1 MKKAEIYGQVFVYI
15 LMIVVF
21 AAILIYGAHQIQRLM
36 QQGDKIDK
44 ERFKLELKDALAD
57 NIEYG
62 DTEVREFKIPGA
74 YEEVCFVGEDT
85 FTNQNAI
92 DNIEQPLIRDS
103 VQSGSKNNLFLYPD
117 GSDSFDV
124 GPIKTYDTNNAPQAF
139 VCITIDNQKITV
151 RLEGIGDATKVIPI

>member
-62 DTEVREFKIPGA
+62 DTEVRQFKIPGA

-117 GSDSFDV
+117 GSDSFDI
-124 GPIKTYDTNNAPQAF
+124 GPLKLDVPTLCIPINNQR
-139 VCITIDNQKITV
+139 INV
-151 RLEGIGDATKVIPI
+151 RLEGIGDATKVAQLSP